1 MKKLFVLCIAVCAIF
16 TAKAQWDGTSAPWTQ
31 GNGTQTNPYLI
42 ETPQHLAFLSDMVNA
57 GVSNYQGQYFLLTQD
72 ISLSNQS
79 WVPIGDASHPFKG
92 HFNGGGH
99 IIDSVLIDNNN
110 YNNRGLWG
118 YIDNGSVKKVVCGV
132 EITTNGSVGAG
143 GIVQT
148 ATNGTL
154 IADCKVYGS
163 ISGHVCVGG
172 IVGNLI
178 LGEVRGCE
186 NYATVTG
193 SDKVGGVVG
202 GFVGSDNRRVV
213 SKCSNYGNIHS
224 TGTLN
229 LVSQTTVGNPK
240 HLYYESYIGGV
251 VGYAVC
257 STDTVSLCFNK
268 GHISSQGDYRLH
280 TVNISSYSSEVNH
293 KYCIASG
300 ICAQSM
306 FNSSTIHHAIV
317 ATCYNTGNIQVMSTT
332 GGYDYS
338 SCMYTIGVA
347 FYVANGCY
355 STGTRSITSSGNT
368 PITTVNQ
375 VNYGVGYYCNDNN
388 YYLNTVSTYGCGSPR
403 TDANMKSV
411 SFPTM
416 LNTDSVVYVMDEF
429 GINDGY
435 PVFAWQTIYN
445 VTTDNA
451 SNVTSYTASLNGH
464 YGGTADSTGFMYW
477 QQGGNDTVRVPLTP
491 ATTLQYQLSALQPGT
506 TYGYK
511 IYVNRSG
518 HTAYGA
524 AVTFTTHP
532 LYTVSVA
539 SSNAAWGSVS
549 GGGTFAYGETTTL
562 QATATT
568 NNYRF
573 VQWSDGN
580 TQNPRIMTVTQ
591 NVNLTA
597 QFGPAIYTITVSSA
611 NSAWGV
617 VSGGGSFEYGQSAT
631 ISATAA
637 TGYHFVQWSDGNS
650 NNPRTIVVNGDMYL
664 TATFAPNLYNV
675 TVLPNNSD
683 WGSVTG
689 SGVYAY
695 GSVDTLT
702 ATPANN
708 FIFNQW
714 SDGNTNNPR
723 HLVITGDTTI
733 TAQFSPG
740 SCTLTLLSN
749 NNAWGTVSGGGTYP
763 YSQSVTCTA
772 TPELH
777 YHFVSWDDGNTSN
790 PRAYILTGNTTLTA
804 LFAPDQHTITVL
816 SGNSTMGTVS
826 GGGTFDYGT
835 IDTIRA
841 TAYNHYLFQ
850 GWSDGNSENPRYI
863 QVTGDMTLTA
873 QFNLASY
880 VVNLSVNNTAWGSVL
895 GAGSYT
901 YGTLQV
907 IAAQPA
913 TGYHFSQWSDGN
925 TDNPRM
931 ITISG
936 DTNLVAIFS
945 PNQYTVSVYSS
956 DTTKGTVSGG
966 GVYNYGQ
973 QTYIIATP
981 LGSYTFS
988 QWSDGNTEAFRS
1000 IIVTQNVSY
1009 TALFTDAF
1017 FEITGESNNP
1027 IYGNVIGGGSFANG
1041 STITLTA
1048 VANPGYH
1055 FVQWSDGSTENP
1067 RTVTVNAN
1075 ATYYAQ
1081 FAVNNYTINVTSS
1094 DVSQGSVTGG
1104 GIYSYLTTVTMQA
1117 TPTQYHRFVQWNDG
1131 ITTNPRII
1139 TVTSDSTFIAQ
1150 FEPMEQYTITVVS
1163 DNPERGTVTG
1173 GGTFYA
1179 GTQVQI
1185 TATPLPNNNFTHWSD
1200 GNAEA
1205 IRTITV
1211 TENTTY
1217 TAYFEA
1223 VHYTVSVFSNDPNL
1237 GSVAGGGSYEYGSS
1251 ATVTATPTQ
1260 GNHFVRW
1267 SNGAED
1273 NPYTF
1278 TVYNDVNLIATF
1290 QQGVGID
1297 NHQDR
1302 EWYAIAQNGSIILK
1316 NLPKDEPVSVYDMLG
1331 KLLYS
1336 TGNSEES
1343 EMRIPV
1349 SAVGVYIVRVG
1360 DQSFKKIVVTK

>member
-1 MKKLFVLCIAVCAIF
+1 MRRHLVLWIVCLCSISAF
-16 TAKAQWDGTSAPWTQ
+16 AQWDGTSAPWTQ

-79 WVPIGDASHPFKG
+79 WVPIGDATHPFKG

-202 GFVGSDNRRVV
+202 GFVGSGNRRVV

-229 LVSQTTVGNPK
+229 LVSQTTVGNYK

-268 GHISSQGDYRLH
+268 GHISSQGGYY
-280 TVNISSYSSEVNH
+280 TSFSGSNYYYY
-293 KYCIASG
+293 YCCLASG
-300 ICAQSM
+300 ICAQSVQQ
-306 FNSSTIHHAIV
+306 SSLTNHAIV
-317 ATCYNTGNIQVMSTT
+317 ATCYNTGNIQLNSTLIS
-332 GGYDYS
+332 GSGIS
-338 SCMYTIGVA
+338 LINCMNTIGVSY
-347 FYVANGCY
+347 YVANGCY
-355 STGTRSITSSGNT
+355 STGTRTVTWNNNT
-368 PITTVNQ
+368 PITNNQ
-375 VNYGVGYYCNDNN
+375 VNYGVGCYCNDNN

-411 SFPTM
+411 SFPVM

-435 PVFAWQTIYN
+435 PVFAWQTVYN
-445 VTTDNA
+445 VTTDNPD
-451 SNVTSYTASLNGH
+451 NVTSYAVQLNGH

-477 QQGGNDTVRVPLTP
+477 QQGSDDTVRVPLTP
-491 ATTLQYQLSALQPGT
+491 NATLQYQLAGLQPNT

-511 IYVNRSG
+511 LYVKRSG
-518 HTAYGA
+518 HTAYGS

-532 LYTVSVA
+532 LYTVNVS
-539 SSNAAWGSVS
+539 SSNAAWGSVA
-549 GGGTFAYGETTTL
+549 GGGTFAYGETTTVS
-562 QATATT
+562 ATATS

-580 TQNPRIMTVTQ
+580 TQNPRVLTVTQ
-591 NVNLTA
+591 NLSLTA
-597 QFGPAIYTITVSSA
+597 QFGPAIYTIAVSSA
-611 NSAWGV
+611 NSAWGA
-617 VSGGGSFEYGQSAT
+617 VSGGGAFEFGQSIT
-631 ISATAA
+631 ISATPA
-637 TGYHFVQWSDGNS
+637 TGYHFTQWSDGNTS
-650 NNPRTIVVNGDMYL
+650 NPRSIVVNGDLSL
-664 TATFAPNLYNV
+664 TANFAPNLYNV
-675 TVLPNNSD
+675 TVLPNNSA

-689 SGVYAY
+689 SGVFAY

-702 ATPANN
+702 ATPADNY
-708 FIFNQW
+708 IFNQW
-714 SDGNTNNPR
+714 SDGNNSNPR
-723 HLVITGDTTI
+723 HYVVLGDTTI

-740 SCTLTLLSN
+740 NCTLTLLSN

-763 YSQSVTCTA
+763 YSQNVTCTA
-772 TPELH
+772 TPAPH

-790 PRAYILTGNTTLTA
+790 PRVYILTGNTTLTA
-804 LFAPDQHTITVL
+804 VFAPDQYTVTVL
-816 SGNSTMGTVS
+816 SGNSSMGTVS
-826 GGGTFDYGT
+826 GSGTFDYGT

-841 TAYNHYLFQ
+841 TAYDHYLFQ
-850 GWSDGNSENPRYI
+850 GWSDGNTENPRYI
-863 QVTGDMTLTA
+863 QVTSNMTFTA
-873 QFNLASY
+873 QFDLASY
-880 VVNLSVNNTAWGSVL
+880 TVNLSVNNTAWGTVV
-895 GAGSYT
+895 GGGTYA
-901 YGTLQV
+901 YGTMQV

-913 TGYHFSQWSDGN
+913 TGYHFAQWSDGN
-925 TDNPRM
+925 ADNPRM
-931 ITISG
+931 MTIDG
-936 DTNLVAIFS
+936 DTSLVAIFA
-945 PNQYTVSVYSS
+945 PNQYTVSVYSNDS
-956 DTTKGTVSGG
+956 TKGTVSGG

-1027 IYGNVIGGGSFANG
+1027 VYGTVIGGGSYANG
-1041 STITLTA
+1041 STVTLTA
-1048 VANPGYH
+1048 VANNGYH

-1067 RTVTVNAN
+1067 RTVTVTAN
-1075 ATYYAQ
+1075 TTYYAQ
-1081 FAVNNYTINVTSS
+1081 F
-1094 DVSQGSVTGG
+1094 
-1104 GIYSYLTTVTMQA
+1104 
-1117 TPTQYHRFVQWNDG
+1117 
-1131 ITTNPRII
+1131 
-1139 TVTSDSTFIAQ
+1139 
-1150 FEPMEQYTITVVS
+1150 
-1163 DNPERGTVTG
+1163 
-1173 GGTFYA
+1173 
-1179 GTQVQI
+1179 
-1185 TATPLPNNNFTHWSD
+1185 
-1200 GNAEA
+1200 
-1205 IRTITV
+1205 
-1211 TENTTY
+1211 
-1217 TAYFEA
+1217 
-1223 VHYTVSVFSNDPNL
+1223 
-1237 GSVAGGGSYEYGSS
+1237 
-1251 ATVTATPTQ
+1251 
-1260 GNHFVRW
+1260 
-1267 SNGAED
+1267 
-1273 NPYTF
+1273 
-1278 TVYNDVNLIATF
+1278 
-1290 QQGVGID
+1290 
-1297 NHQDR
+1297 
-1302 EWYAIAQNGSIILK
+1302 
-1316 NLPKDEPVSVYDMLG
+1316 
-1331 KLLYS
+1331 
-1336 TGNSEES
+1336 
-1343 EMRIPV
+1343 
-1349 SAVGVYIVRVG
+1349 
-1360 DQSFKKIVVTK
+1360 